1 MMDIIDIAY
10 CFTSFYIA
18 LIQVPTSSYK
28 FLSFRIRS
36 RR

>member
-18 LIQVPTSSYK
+18 LIQVPTSSYP
-28 FLSFRIRS
+28 FVSVVAGSL
-36 RR
+36 